1 MGTNNTTS
9 VATSVNQDCIQNQK
23 FYLLVVMYKISCLS
37 LIFLM
42 FRDYILK
49 TGAVNMS
56 CIAFVL
62 EVNGGFINQLLAEI
76 A

>member
-1 MGTNNTTS
+1 
-9 VATSVNQDCIQNQK
+9 
-23 FYLLVVMYKISCLS
+23 MYMISYLS

-49 TGAVNMS
+49 TWAVNMS

-62 EVNGGFINQLLAEI
+62 EVNGGFINQLLDEI
-76 A
+76 T